1 MEQIREQEPE
11 AFAFEGIQ
19 IEKHYKAV
27 SFCPRLVN

>member
-19 IEKHYKAV
+19 IEKHYIKQV
-27 SFCPRLVN
+27 RFVQV